1 MCVQAGLKEP
11 KAGGMKS
18 KKEKKNRMKKLRGI
32 AKAGGA
38 EAKKK

>member
-1 MCVQAGLKEP
+1 
-11 KAGGMKS
+11 MKS

-38 EAKKK
+38 AAK